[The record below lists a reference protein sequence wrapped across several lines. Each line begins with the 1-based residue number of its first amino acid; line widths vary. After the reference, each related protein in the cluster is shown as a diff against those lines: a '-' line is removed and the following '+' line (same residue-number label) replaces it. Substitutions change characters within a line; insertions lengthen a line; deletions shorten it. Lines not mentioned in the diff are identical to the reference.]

1 MGRRLERFAMKHLSY
16 RVIFL
21 CIFLPPVLYI
31 FTIQGLE
38 SLVWRSWAED
48 LQSALVSDTTAL
60 LRGETSIQEEIK
72 RNIEHYLSE
81 SLALKLGVVPRIT
94 VRTKT
99 GLHLYPQVAPGFDYP
114 LITGGSQPGPRT
126 ASPLSALRIAEENLK
141 IMEEGITLSV
151 SAEIPRNTLL
161 ANSIL
166 VFYILLFSFILYRA
180 YRGKSEEAE
189 RLSLQ
194 IQEDYRTATHNLQLA
209 QKKLADLA
217 EVEQNYKGEIARLQ
231 DAVASATEKVQL
243 TEEQALEEIEK
254 LEKKIQESVTARQE
268 MEEEVLRLQEESER
282 LQSTRKAFTKSR
294 AKQIESTMKR
304 FRALYK
310 NLEFHDRAIEGFLN
324 LQSELQLKAE
334 ECIHNINADESRLP
348 VKRKVFAGKGA
359 LPAFEC
365 DFAYR
370 GRIYW
375 KKTAEGRTEILAI
388 GTKNTQAKDLAYVKK
403 QD

>member
-1 MGRRLERFAMKHLSY
+1 MTRTGRPLY
-16 RVIFL
+16 
-21 CIFLPPVLYI
+21 PPV
-31 FTIQGLE
+31 
-38 SLVWRSWAED
+38 
-48 LQSALVSDTTAL
+48 TA
-60 LRGETSIQEEIK
+60 GS
-72 RNIEHYLSE
+72 
-81 SLALKLGVVPRIT
+81 
-94 VRTKT
+94 
-99 GLHLYPQVAPGFDYP
+99 DYP
-114 LITGGSQPGPRT
+114 LITGGSQPEPST
-126 ASPLSALRIAEENLK
+126 VSPLSSLKIAEENLK

-151 SAEIPRNTLL
+151 SAEIPRNALL

-166 VFYILLFSFILYRA
+166 VFYILLFSFVLYRA
-180 YRGKSEEAE
+180 YRAKSEEAE
-189 RLSLQ
+189 RLGLQ
-194 IQEDYRTATHNLQLA
+194 MEEDYRTVTHNLQQA
-209 QKKLADLA
+209 QEKLAGLA
-217 EVEQNYKGEIARLQ
+217 DAEQNYKGEIARLQ
-231 DAVASATEKVQL
+231 DALASATEKVQL

-254 LEKKIQESVTARQE
+254 LEKKIQESVTAQQE
-268 MEEEVLRLQEESER
+268 MEEEVFRLQEESER
-282 LQSTRKAFTKSR
+282 LQSTQKAFTKSR

-334 ECIHNINADESRLP
+334 ECIHNINADESRLS

-375 KKTAEGRTEILAI
+375 KKTADGRTEILAI